1 MGSARAPR
9 AVRRALAPNPNVVAR
24 SAVQSAPPDANDEGV
39 VGCARGGRAPH
50 FYLMQ
55 LLEIKNLKMDFGKNA
70 EALRA
75 IDDVSFTI
83 GAGETVCLVGES
95 GCGKTVT
102 ALSIAR
108 LVPTPPANYVGGEIL
123 LNGRDTLKMSARELQ
138 QIRGGVVSYV
148 FQDPGASL
156 NPVFRI
162 GNQIKESLKLHKPEK
177 ANDAEVIRLLK
188 LVGIPAPESRIKNY
202 PFEMSGG
209 MQQRVM
215 IAMALASEPKLL
227 VADEPTTAL
236 DVTIQ
241 AQILDLLSELKQRL
255 GMAILLITHNL
266 GIVGDMADR
275 VAVMYAGQIV
285 ELAPAKELLHR
296 PLHPYTKALMNS
308 VPKLGATIRWG
319 EATDEPGLASKTA
332 REDARPTRLQS
343 IPGNV
348 PRIGNFPPGCRFA
361 PRCPIAKPECS
372 EKIPELLEVEP
383 GRFVRCPFWK

>member
-1 MGSARAPR
+1 MP
-9 AVRRALAPNPNVVAR
+9 
-24 SAVQSAPPDANDEGV
+24 
-39 VGCARGGRAPH
+39 
-50 FYLMQ
+50 
-55 LLEIKNLKMDFGKNA
+55 LLEIKNLKMDFGTGA
-70 EALRA
+70 DALRA
-75 IDDVSFTI
+75 VDGVSLTI

-95 GCGKTVT
+95 GCGKSVT

-108 LVPTPPANYVGGEIL
+108 LVPAPPANYVGGEIL
-123 LNGRDTLKMSARELQ
+123 LNGRDVLKMSNGELRT
-138 QIRGGVVSYV
+138 IRGGVASYV
-148 FQDPGASL
+148 FQEPGASL

-162 GNQIKESLKLHKPEK
+162 GSQIKESLKLHRPDLTGRAGSPLPAARPD
-177 ANDAEVIRLLK
+177 ANSGAHGVTRPAKNALDTEVIRLLK
-188 LVGIPAPESRIKNY
+188 LVGIPAPESRLRNY

-241 AQILDLLSELKQRL
+241 AQILELLHDLKRRL

-285 ELAPAKELLHR
+285 ELSPAKELLRR
-296 PLHPYTKALMNS
+296 PLHPYTKALINS
-308 VPKLGATIRWG
+308 VPKLAGGAG
-319 EATDEPGLASKTA
+319 
-332 REDARPTRLQS
+332 RLS
-343 IPGNV
+343 AIPGNV

-372 EKIPELLEVEP
+372 ENIPELLEVEP

>member
-1 MGSARAPR
+1 MRARTRLR
-9 AVRRALAPNPNVVAR
+9 AV
-24 SAVQSAPPDANDEGV
+24 DGV
-39 VGCARGGRAPH
+39 S
-50 FYLMQ
+50 L
-55 LLEIKNLKMDFGKNA
+55 
-70 EALRA
+70 
-75 IDDVSFTI
+75 TI

-108 LVPTPPANYVGGEIL
+108 LVPAPPANYVGGEIL
-123 LNGRDTLKMSARELQ
+123 LNGRDVLKMSDGELRG
-138 QIRGGVVSYV
+138 IRGGVVSYV
-148 FQDPGASL
+148 FQEPGASL
-156 NPVFRI
+156 NPGFPHRQPDQGI
-162 GNQIKESLKLHKPEK
+162 AQAAQRPGEGDTRRQ
-177 ANDAEVIRLLK
+177 EVIRLLK

-241 AQILDLLSELKQRL
+241 AQILELLHDLKQRL

-285 ELAPAKELLHR
+285 ELSPAKELLRR
-296 PLHPYTKALMNS
+296 PLHPYTQALM
-308 VPKLGATIRWG
+308 
-319 EATDEPGLASKTA
+319 
-332 REDARPTRLQS
+332 
-343 IPGNV
+343 
-348 PRIGNFPPGCRFA
+348 
-361 PRCPIAKPECS
+361 
-372 EKIPELLEVEP
+372 
-383 GRFVRCPFWK
+383 

>member
-1 MGSARAPR
+1 M
-9 AVRRALAPNPNVVAR
+9 N
-24 SAVQSAPPDANDEGV
+24 
-39 VGCARGGRAPH
+39 
-50 FYLMQ
+50 
-55 LLEIKNLKMDFGKNA
+55 LLEIKNLQLDFGSGQD
-70 EALRA
+70 ALRA
-75 IDDVSFTI
+75 IDGVSLTI
-83 GAGETVCLVGES
+83 GEGETVCLVGES

-108 LVPTPPANYVGGEIL
+108 LVPSPPASYPGGEIL
-123 LNGRDTLKMSARELQ
+123 LEGRDVLKMPSKELRK
-138 QIRGGVVSYV
+138 IRGGVVSYI
-148 FQDPGASL
+148 FQEPGASL

-162 GNQIKESLKLHKPEK
+162 GNQIKESLKLHRPEK
-177 ANDAEVIRLLK
+177 ATNEEVIRLLK

-241 AQILDLLSELKQRL
+241 AQILDLLHGLKQKL
-255 GMAILLITHNL
+255 HMSILLITHNL

-285 ELAPAKELLHR
+285 ELSAPGELLQR
-296 PLHPYTKALMNS
+296 PLHPYTRALINS
-308 VPKLGATIRWG
+308 VPKI
-319 EATDEPGLASKTA
+319 SS
-332 REDARPTRLQS
+332 DAKRLS
-343 IPGNV
+343 AIPGTV
-348 PRIGNFPPGCRFA
+348 PRLGNFPPGCRFA

>member
-1 MGSARAPR
+1 MP
-9 AVRRALAPNPNVVAR
+9 
-24 SAVQSAPPDANDEGV
+24 
-39 VGCARGGRAPH
+39 
-50 FYLMQ
+50 
-55 LLEIKNLKMDFGKNA
+55 LLEINNLKMDFGTGPD
-70 EALRA
+70 ALRA
-75 IDDVSFTI
+75 VDGASLTI

-108 LVPTPPANYVGGEIL
+108 LVPVPPANYVGGEIL
-123 LNGRDTLKMSARELQ
+123 LNGRDVLKMSNGELR

-162 GNQIKESLKLHKPEK
+162 GNQIKESLKLHQPEK
-177 ANDAEVIRLLK
+177 LRPLAPTLSTFGGEREKNLQLHDGFPSPRPSGEKVVHAKRDRMRGFDLRNLFGLFRKTSDAEIIRLLK
-188 LVGIPAPESRIKNY
+188 LVGIPAPESRIRNY
-202 PFEMSGG
+202 PFELSGG

-241 AQILDLLSELKQRL
+241 AQILELLHDLKQRL

-285 ELAPAKELLHR
+285 ELSPAKELLRR
-296 PLHPYTKALMNS
+296 PLHPYTKALINS
-308 VPKLGATIRWG
+308 VPKLAGGA
-319 EATDEPGLASKTA
+319 S
-332 REDARPTRLQS
+332 RLS
-343 IPGNV
+343 AIPGNV

-372 EKIPELLEVEP
+372 DKIPELLEVEP
-383 GRFVRCPFWK
+383 GRWVRCPFWKGIGT

>member
-1 MGSARAPR
+1 M
-9 AVRRALAPNPNVVAR
+9 N
-24 SAVQSAPPDANDEGV
+24 
-39 VGCARGGRAPH
+39 
-50 FYLMQ
+50 
-55 LLEIKNLKMDFGKNA
+55 LLEIKNLKMDFGKGA

-75 IDDVSFTI
+75 VDGVSLTI

-108 LVPTPPANYVGGEIL
+108 LVPAPPANYVGGEIL
-123 LNGRDTLKMSARELQ
+123 LNGQDTLKMSARELQ

-162 GNQIKESLKLHKPEK
+162 GNQIKESLKLHRPIGTP
-177 ANDAEVIRLLK
+177 ASGTARIGDSNSPCQRPALQSYDAEVIRLLK

-241 AQILDLLSELKQRL
+241 AQILDLLHDLKQRL

-285 ELAPAKELLHR
+285 ELSPARELLRR
-296 PLHPYTKALMNS
+296 PLHPYTRALMNS
-308 VPKLGATIRWG
+308 VPKLAWG
-319 EATDEPGLASKTA
+319 EAEPALGPFPATSHASAISRPVAASPRAA
-332 REDARPTRLQS
+332 RWRSR
-343 IPGNV
+343 NV
-348 PRIGNFPPGCRFA
+348 PKKFPN
-361 PRCPIAKPECS
+361 CS
-372 EKIPELLEVEP
+372 KSNLDVL
-383 GRFVRCPFWK
+383 

>member
-1 MGSARAPR
+1 M
-9 AVRRALAPNPNVVAR
+9 N
-24 SAVQSAPPDANDEGV
+24 
-39 VGCARGGRAPH
+39 
-50 FYLMQ
+50 
-55 LLEIKNLKMDFGKNA
+55 LLEIRNLKMDFGKNA

-75 IDDVSFTI
+75 IDDVSFHI

-102 ALSIAR
+102 ALSIGK

-123 LNGRDTLKMSARELQ
+123 LNGTDVLKMSGEALRS
-138 QIRGGVVSYV
+138 IRGGVVSYI
-148 FQDPGASL
+148 FQEPGAAL

-162 GNQIKESLKLHKPEK
+162 GNQIKESLKLHRPEK
-177 ANDAEVIRLLK
+177 ANNEEVIRLLK
-188 LVGIPAPESRIKNY
+188 LVGIPAPESRIRNY

-241 AQILDLLSELKQRL
+241 AQILELLRDLKQRL

-285 ELAPAKELLHR
+285 ELSPAKELLRR
-296 PLHPYTKALMNS
+296 PLHPYTKALMAS
-308 VPKLGATIRWG
+308 VPKLGG
-319 EATDEPGLASKTA
+319 EAG
-332 REDARPTRLQS
+332 RLS
-343 IPGNV
+343 AIPGSV

-361 PRCPIAKPECS
+361 PRCAIAKPECS
-372 EKIPELLEVEP
+372 QKNPELVEVEP
-383 GRFVRCPFWK
+383 GRWVRCPFWKTP

>member
-1 MGSARAPR
+1 
-9 AVRRALAPNPNVVAR
+9 
-24 SAVQSAPPDANDEGV
+24 
-39 VGCARGGRAPH
+39 
-50 FYLMQ
+50 
-55 LLEIKNLKMDFGKNA
+55 MDFGKNA
-70 EALRA
+70 GALRA
-75 IDDVSFTI
+75 IDDVSLHI

-102 ALSIAR
+102 ALSIGK

-123 LNGRDTLKMSARELQ
+123 LNGTDVLKMSGEALRS
-138 QIRGGVVSYV
+138 IRGGVVSYI
-148 FQDPGASL
+148 FQEPGAAL

-162 GNQIKESLKLHKPEK
+162 GNQIKESLKLHRPEK
-177 ANDAEVIRLLK
+177 ATNEEVIRLLK
-188 LVGIPAPESRIKNY
+188 LVGIPAPESRTRNY

-241 AQILDLLSELKQRL
+241 AQILDLLRDLKQRL

-285 ELAPAKELLHR
+285 ELSPAKELLRR
-296 PLHPYTKALMNS
+296 PLHPYTKALMAS
-308 VPKLGATIRWG
+308 VPKLGG
-319 EATDEPGLASKTA
+319 
-332 REDARPTRLQS
+332 DADRLS
-343 IPGNV
+343 AIPGSV

-361 PRCPIAKPECS
+361 PRCAIAKPECS
-372 EKIPELLEVEP
+372 QKNPELIEVEP
-383 GRFVRCPFWK
+383 GRWVRCPFWKTP

>member
-1 MGSARAPR
+1 MTP
-9 AVRRALAPNPNVVAR
+9 
-24 SAVQSAPPDANDEGV
+24 
-39 VGCARGGRAPH
+39 
-50 FYLMQ
+50 
-55 LLEIKNLKMDFGKNA
+55 LLEIRNLKMDFGKNA

-102 ALSIAR
+102 ALSISK
-108 LVPTPPANYVGGEIL
+108 LVPAPPANYVGGEIL
-123 LNGRDTLKMSARELQ
+123 LHGIDVLKMSGEALRA
-138 QIRGGVVSYV
+138 IRGGVVSYI
-148 FQDPGASL
+148 FQEPGAAL
-156 NPVFRI
+156 NPVFRV
-162 GNQIKESLKLHKPEK
+162 GNQIKDSLKLHRPDK
-177 ANDAEVIRLLK
+177 ATNEEVIRLLK
-188 LVGIPAPESRIKNY
+188 LVGIPAPESRIRNY

-241 AQILDLLSELKQRL
+241 AQILDLLRDLKQRL

-285 ELAPAKELLHR
+285 ELAPAKELLR
-296 PLHPYTKALMNS
+296 KPLHPYTKALMAS
-308 VPKLGATIRWG
+308 VPKLRG
-319 EATDEPGLASKTA
+319 EAD
-332 REDARPTRLQS
+332 RLPA
-343 IPGNV
+343 IPGSV
-348 PRIGNFPPGCRFA
+348 PRIGNFPPGCRFY
-361 PRCPIAKPECS
+361 PRCPSARPECAD
-372 EKIPELLEVEP
+372 KMPGLVELEP
-383 GRFVRCPFWK
+383 GRWVRCLYAGELNSEGTKMRQ

>member
-1 MGSARAPR
+1 MA
-9 AVRRALAPNPNVVAR
+9 
-24 SAVQSAPPDANDEGV
+24 
-39 VGCARGGRAPH
+39 
-50 FYLMQ
+50 
-55 LLEIKNLKMDFGKNA
+55 LLEIKNLKMDFGKGA
-70 EALRA
+70 DALRA
-75 IDDVSFTI
+75 VDGLSLTI

-95 GCGKTVT
+95 GCGKSVT
-102 ALSIAR
+102 ALSIAQ

-123 LNGRDTLKMSARELQ
+123 LNGRDVLKMSNGELRS
-138 QIRGGVVSYV
+138 IRGGVVSYI
-148 FQDPGASL
+148 FQEPGASL
-156 NPVFRI
+156 NPVFRV
-162 GNQIKESLKLHKPEK
+162 GNQIKESLKLHRPEK

-188 LVGIPAPESRIKNY
+188 LVGIPAPESRIRNY

-241 AQILDLLSELKQRL
+241 AQILDLLRDLKQRL

-285 ELAPAKELLHR
+285 ELSPASELLRR
-296 PLHPYTKALMNS
+296 PLHPYTKALINS
-308 VPKLGATIRWG
+308 VPKLAGGASR
-319 EATDEPGLASKTA
+319 LTA
-332 REDARPTRLQS
+332 

-361 PRCPIAKPECS
+361 PRCPMAKPECS
-372 EKIPELLEVEP
+372 NAIPELIEVGA
-383 GRFVRCPFWK
+383 GRWVRCPFWKTSEG

>member
-1 MGSARAPR
+1 M
-9 AVRRALAPNPNVVAR
+9 N
-24 SAVQSAPPDANDEGV
+24 
-39 VGCARGGRAPH
+39 
-50 FYLMQ
+50 
-55 LLEIKNLKMDFGKNA
+55 LLEIKNLKMDFGTGA
-70 EALRA
+70 DALRA
-75 IDDVSFTI
+75 VDGVSLTI

-102 ALSIAR
+102 ALSIAQ
-108 LVPTPPANYVGGEIL
+108 LVPMPPANYVGGEIL
-123 LNGRDTLKMSARELQ
+123 LNGRDVLKMSNSELRS
-138 QIRGGVVSYV
+138 IRGGVVSYV
-148 FQDPGASL
+148 FQEPGASL
-156 NPVFRI
+156 NPVFRV
-162 GNQIKESLKLHKPEK
+162 GNQIKESLKLHKPDK
-177 ANDAEVIRLLK
+177 ATNDEVIRLLK
-188 LVGIPAPESRIKNY
+188 LVGIPAPESRSRNY

-241 AQILDLLSELKQRL
+241 AQILELLLDLKQRM

-285 ELAPAKELLHR
+285 ELSPVKELLRR
-296 PLHPYTKALMNS
+296 PLHPYTKALINS
-308 VPKLGATIRWG
+308 VPKLAGGADRL
-319 EATDEPGLASKTA
+319 LA
-332 REDARPTRLQS
+332 

-372 EKIPELLEVEP
+372 EKIPKLVEVEA
-383 GRFVRCPFWK
+383 GRWVRCPFWKTP

>member
-1 MGSARAPR
+1 M
-9 AVRRALAPNPNVVAR
+9 N
-24 SAVQSAPPDANDEGV
+24 
-39 VGCARGGRAPH
+39 
-50 FYLMQ
+50 
-55 LLEIKNLKMDFGKNA
+55 LLEIKNLKMDFGA
-70 EALRA
+70 GTEALRA
-75 IDDVSFTI
+75 VDGVSLTI

-108 LVPTPPANYVGGEIL
+108 LVPSPPANYVGGEIL
-123 LNGRDTLKMSARELQ
+123 LNGQDVLKMSNGELRS
-138 QIRGGVVSYV
+138 IRGGVVSYV
-148 FQDPGASL
+148 FQEPGASL

-162 GNQIKESLKLHKPEK
+162 GNQIRESLKLHKPEK
-177 ANDAEVIRLLK
+177 ATNEEVIRLLK
-188 LVGIPAPESRIKNY
+188 LVGIPAPESRIRNY

-241 AQILDLLSELKQRL
+241 AQILDLLSDLKQRL

-285 ELAPAKELLHR
+285 ELSPAKDLLRR
-296 PLHPYTKALMNS
+296 PLHPYTKALMAS
-308 VPKLGATIRWG
+308 VPKLHGAA
-319 EATDEPGLASKTA
+319 E
-332 REDARPTRLQS
+332 RLS
-343 IPGNV
+343 AIPGNV

-361 PRCPIAKPECS
+361 PRCPIAKPECT
-372 EKIPELLEVEP
+372 EKIPELLAVEP
-383 GRFVRCPFWK
+383 GRFVRCPFWKNERENITAEARR